1 MSRRFSS
8 SLPAIGGDRGLC
20 KVARGEGSPTPLPRI
35 TTGHGIR
42 DFSGIENHDTGTS
55 GTWLSRLGSSRRLP
69 IFLSRVGTC
78 LARYMYGTSSKT
90 LRLGEFK
97 SGQIRHCVTCSNLG
111 SPGEF

>member
-8 SLPAIGGDRGLC
+8 SLSAIGGGVTGVCARSQEV

-78 LARYMYGTSSKT
+78 LARYMYGTY
-90 LRLGEFK
+90 
-97 SGQIRHCVTCSNLG
+97 Q
-111 SPGEF
+111 